1 LKKGKIFLDIIYG
14 TVGSVLLAFAITS
27 ILKPNGLVTGGIT
40 GISIMMG
47 KVLNINYTY
56 IYYFLSVIVL
66 LCARFIMGKR
76 EAKKIFIL
84 SILFPIVLIFFDR
97 LNIHFIQND
106 IILASIYHGIIGG
119 TGTGLLLLRGFSTGG
134 TDTIAQIL
142 HYKLFPFVSISQ
154 ILRVID
160 VCIIIS
166 SGFIYDINTALY
178 AVITQIVMMKSI
190 DMVLFGFSPKQVKVQ
205 IISDHYEE
213 IADYILNNINRGIST
228 YDITGGYTNS
238 KRKQLVSICAPR
250 ESMLIRR
257 FIAQV
262 DPNAFVNVIPVIS
275 VWGKG
280 EGFESI
286 IDDKTS

>member
-1 LKKGKIFLDIIYG
+1 
-14 TVGSVLLAFAITS
+14 
-27 ILKPNGLVTGGIT
+27 
-40 GISIMMG
+40 
-47 KVLNINYTY
+47 
-56 IYYFLSVIVL
+56 
-66 LCARFIMGKR
+66 MGKR

-154 ILRVID
+154 ILLVID

-166 SGFIYDINTALY
+166 SAFIYDINTALY